1 MASVTICFEQV
12 IHTPISEMTQMQNH
26 QTSNPQ
32 VDDNTVDVVV
42 PDRFRLFLSEQPRV
56 NPHYDLVK
64 KESEAWFVK

>member
-1 MASVTICFEQV
+1 MSA
-12 IHTPISEMTQMQNH
+12 MTQMQSH

-32 VDDNTVDVVV
+32 VVDSTVDVVL
-42 PDRFRLFLSEQPRV
+42 PELFRLFLSEQPRV